1 MYFLYEGFIEADLA
15 LLMGNGLWRNH
26 HFKSGCGDTFKHI
39 SSRSVQM
46 TSMTCREQTVLPF
59 CEDDDFGC
67 IYTAGL
73 EAQFQ
78 FVDYIHFF

>member
-1 MYFLYEGFIEADLA
+1 
-15 LLMGNGLWRNH
+15 
-26 HFKSGCGDTFKHI
+26 
-39 SSRSVQM
+39 M

-78 FVDYIHFF
+78 FVDYIHFFLKKTSLLGETTKARCTDPEKLRPKKR